1 MGYVNTNPNP
11 MRKSVG
17 DCVIRAICMAT
28 DKDWDTVYLELML
41 KGFDMKDM
49 PSSNNVWGSYLR
61 DLGYTKEV
69 IPDSCPDCYT
79 VADFIN
85 DYPNGTY
92 VLGTGT
98 HAIAVKDGKFFDSFD
113 SSDEIPVYF
122 WKKEV

>member
-28 DKDWDTVYLELML
+28 GKDWDSVYLELML
-41 KGFDMKDM
+41 KGYDMKDM

-61 DLGYTKEV
+61 ELGYTKEV

-79 VADFIN
+79 VADFIK